1 MALRRA
7 TGAALA
13 GLSAATAYRYNQVKT
28 REQNLPTNK
37 LTAFKDMEPLPATT
51 RNWIP
56 FWSRPSPAVT
66 TNPQKVVVIGAGVVG
81 VSTAYKLAEKGHQV
95 VVLEP
100 MPQPG
105 EECSACAAGGMS
117 RQNVVVDKNT
127 WLAVLKCLAPR
138 PVQRLVWGQAD
149 DFAFFRIDW
158 FSSLSDPFFLRW
170 AWTFTHTS
178 LFPNVEQQDKQKHML
193 QFTKFAVQDMVNMF
207 EDPRDNMKDCAGY
220 NSRGSLAVS
229 YDEPEG
235 SGSPSP
241 FPDDKPKVMSSE
253 NDEDNKNYKD
263 SPPKEL
269 KLSLEPNRRIE
280 GTEAVLKEEPSLKF
294 QKIPPTSAKF
304 EYEAKAASSGRFA
317 KELARRCVND
327 PSLDVSFIYDT
338 KVLGVDTS
346 KSNSAKHRITALRTN
361 HGVIDVSEDMHV
373 VVTAGAWTPH
383 ILALMDLYAPVYP
396 LKGYAM
402 SVSAKQALAE
412 NTELLPQDLPSR
424 IVCDKYMYTTR
435 LGDEIRITSIG
446 EFSEWNTKPSP
457 EVDENFRQEAMRQ
470 FPQLSSLISQATTYC
485 GHRPYVS
492 DGILLLGACSDTY
505 DNLYVSCGP
514 GSNGWKLAMGSGEV
528 VARLVSGEKIEQMEE
543 ELGFDANAFSPQG
556 RVLDAPTFAKIC
568 RARWNI

>member
-1 MALRRA
+1 
-7 TGAALA
+7 
-13 GLSAATAYRYNQVKT
+13 
-28 REQNLPTNK
+28 
-37 LTAFKDMEPLPATT
+37 
-51 RNWIP
+51 
-56 FWSRPSPAVT
+56 
-66 TNPQKVVVIGAGVVG
+66 
-81 VSTAYKLAEKGHQV
+81 
-95 VVLEP
+95 
-100 MPQPG
+100 
-105 EECSACAAGGMS
+105 
-117 RQNVVVDKNT
+117 
-127 WLAVLKCLAPR
+127 
-138 PVQRLVWGQAD
+138 
-149 DFAFFRIDW
+149 
-158 FSSLSDPFFLRW
+158 
-170 AWTFTHTS
+170 
-178 LFPNVEQQDKQKHML
+178 
-193 QFTKFAVQDMVNMF
+193 
-207 EDPRDNMKDCAGY
+207 
-220 NSRGSLAVS
+220 
-229 YDEPEG
+229 
-235 SGSPSP
+235 
-241 FPDDKPKVMSSE
+241 
-253 NDEDNKNYKD
+253 
-263 SPPKEL
+263 
-269 KLSLEPNRRIE
+269 
-280 GTEAVLKEEPSLKF
+280 
-294 QKIPPTSAKF
+294 
-304 EYEAKAASSGRFA
+304 
-317 KELARRCVND
+317 
-327 PSLDVSFIYDT
+327 LDVSFIYDT